1 MKSLAERLQPDWQP
15 AHPECDKSFTR
26 TDALQKHM
34 RVQHGDKIVAGRR
47 PPGQAAGAGADSGS
61 IAESKPS
68 RSKKRKARAGSDD
81 SMFGAGGVGD
91 DDFGGGDGTGG
102 GDGLDGEEFPA
113 FSADEV
119 RACNEHPHL
128 ATHFVAHVVVKAK
141 YAYCLREYEE
151 MANEYEALAARE
163 NELQMEKDHLVA
175 AILRKEMACVLSLYL
190 SVSLARARA

>member
-1 MKSLAERLQPDWQP
+1 
-15 AHPECDKSFTR
+15 
-26 TDALQKHM
+26 M

-47 PPGQAAGAGADSGS
+47 PPGQAAGADSGS
-61 IAESKPS
+61 VAESKPS

-81 SMFGAGGVGD
+81 SMFGGGGAGD
-91 DDFGGGDGTGG
+91 DDFLGGGGADGGA
-102 GDGLDGEEFPA
+102 DGLDGGEEFPA

-119 RACNEHPHL
+119 RACHEHPHL

-163 NELQMEKDHLVA
+163 NELQMEKDQLVA
-175 AILRKEMACVLSLYL
+175 AILRKEVACVFLSL
-190 SVSLARARA
+190 V